1 MPKVKVLIQGYATTL
16 KKGWI
21 ASSTTTLIQDGKI
34 NIIVDPGINRRKLLD
49 ALKREG
55 LKPEDIDYI
64 LMTHYHPDHNYLS
77 GIFPKAKALDD
88 ELVYD
93 KDKEYEHGGKV
104 PGTNLK
110 ILPTPGH
117 EKSHGSLIV
126 PTEKGTVVVAGDVW
140 WWKTSH
146 KQKTDRESLLNLKDI
161 YVKDKRA
168 LLESRKKILEIAD
181 WIIPGHGK
189 MFKNPTRT

>member
-21 ASSTTTLIQDGKI
+21 ASSSTTLVQDGKI

-93 KDKEYEHGGKV
+93 EDKEYEHGGKV

-126 PTEKGTVVVAGDVW
+126 PTEKGIVVVAGDVW
-140 WWKTSH
+140 WWKTSY
-146 KQKTDRESLLNLKDI
+146 KQKTDRESLLNLKDM

-189 MFKNPTRT
+189 MFKNPTRP

>member
-1 MPKVKVLIQGYATTL
+1 VRFP
-16 KKGWI
+16 
-21 ASSTTTLIQDGKI
+21 
-34 NIIVDPGINRRKLLD
+34 
-49 ALKREG
+49 
-55 LKPEDIDYI
+55 
-64 LMTHYHPDHNYLS
+64 LS

>member
-34 NIIVDPGINRRKLLD
+34 NIIVDPGINRRKLLV
-49 ALKREG
+49 ALKKEG
-55 LKPEDIDYI
+55 LKHEDIDYI

-93 KDKEYEHGGKV
+93 EDREYEHGGKV

-117 EKSHGSLIV
+117 EKFHGSLIV
-126 PTEKGTVVVAGDVW
+126 PTKKGTVVVAGDVW

-146 KQKTDRESLLNLKDI
+146 KQKTDRESLLTLKDM
-161 YVKDKRA
+161 YVKDKKA
-168 LLESRKKILEIAD
+168 LLESRKKILGIAD

-189 MFKNPTRT
+189 MFKSPK